1 MRNRIIGHQQVRAGD
16 LIPHELNPRIHNNE
30 QREALAAIYA
40 EVGYA
45 RSVLAYQLPDGRL
58 KLIDGHLR
66 TSEHDPDQ
74 MIDVEILDV
83 TDAEA
88 RKLLLTIDPLA
99 TLANY
104 SDSALLS
111 LRDITIADNDLL
123 NALWSTLHQEDAK
136 AEENGKTEKELNP
149 ASQWLIIIECT
160 GDSQQATQLAI
171 CKAAGMIAKAVSS

>member
-1 MRNRIIGHQQVRAGD
+1 MRNRIIGHRKVKASELVQ
-16 LIPHELNPRIHNNE
+16 HELNPRVHNQD
-30 QREALAAIYA
+30 QRDALAAIYR

-66 TSEHDPDQ
+66 QSEHAPDDL
-74 MIDVEILDV
+74 IDVEVLDV

-104 SDSALLS
+104 SDHALLS
-111 LRDITIADNDLL
+111 LRDITIADDEIL
-123 NALWSTLHQEDAK
+123 NALWATLHQEDAK
-136 AEENGKTEKELNP
+136 PSTAEEKKE
-149 ASQWLIIIECT
+149 AKATHQWLIIIECA
-160 GDSQQATQLAI
+160 GESQQATSLAI
-171 CKAAGMIAKAVSS
+171 CQREGMVAKAVSS